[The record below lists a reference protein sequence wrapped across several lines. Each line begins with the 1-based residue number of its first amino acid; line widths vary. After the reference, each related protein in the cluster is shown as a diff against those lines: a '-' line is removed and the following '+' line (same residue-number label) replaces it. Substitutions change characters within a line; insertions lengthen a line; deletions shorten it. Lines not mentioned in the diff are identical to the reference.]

1 MLQSFRNQFNNLMN
15 NEMRVLIVAV
25 AILLIFIGFGGFKY
39 HVLRQTNTTLNNLIV
54 EKDKQI
60 SDIQFEKTS
69 LSEALA
75 SEQNK
80 NQEFEN
86 QIDDLTEKVGGLV
99 KLSKIDE
106 ELLQKYSK
114 VFFLNENYIPKRLS
128 KVDEDFVYPE
138 DREIEFLS
146 NAMPFLKNLLSK
158 AENEG
163 LDLKVTSGYRSFD
176 TQSGLK
182 ASYKVTYGAGTANQF
197 SADQGYSEHQLGTAV
212 DFTTSTASTDLTGFE
227 QTPEYEWLQNNA
239 YRYGFILSYPPNNT
253 YYIFEPWHWRF
264 VGEELATRL
273 HRDKKNFFDL
283 DQRDLDKYLAK
294 IFDN

>member
-1 MLQSFRNQFNNLMN
+1 MN

-114 VFFLNENYIPKRLS
+114 VFFLNENYVPKRLS

-138 DREIEFLS
+138 GREIEFLS

-158 AENEG
+158 AEKEG

-212 DFTTSTASTDLTGFE
+212 DFTTSTASADLTGFE
-227 QTPEYEWLQNNA
+227 QTPEYKWLQDNA
-239 YRYGFILSYPPNNT
+239 YRYGFILSYPPNNS
-253 YYIFEPWHWRF
+253 YYIFESWHWRF
-264 VGEELATRL
+264 VGEELATKL

-283 DQRDLDKYLAK
+283 DQRDLDKYLAR